1 MTEVTQNQL
10 AQLEQSVA
18 FEQIQLSEKVGALK
32 ATGFF
37 KKVSTVTEIKLIA
50 EIKETKQY
58 KGLKLIDH
66 EGKSVT
72 CSTFQDFCNALGYS
86 YEKINQDVQNLG
98 MFGEDFLETSQRM
111 GLGYRDLRKLR
122 KLPEEDREVLING
135 ESVKAEDRESLIDLI
150 EEMSAKHA
158 KEKENLKSRVAELES
173 NDQATA
179 LIIQKKDQ
187 KINQLDSKLTKLESP
202 AEIEKRAESERDQL
216 AASAIKELHNAC
228 EVMHNATARF
238 RNQINSII
246 EAIDA
251 HELYDIQL
259 KLESNV
265 IAAFQ
270 QIAQTSIEF
279 GILINFE
286 EMVTPEWLANSLAE
300 VHPVTALEVETAT
313 EQ

>member
-1 MTEVTQNQL
+1 MLT
-10 AQLEQSVA
+10 
-18 FEQIQLSEKVGALK
+18 
-32 ATGFF
+32 
-37 KKVSTVTEIKLIA
+37 VSEIKFLS
-50 EIKETKQY
+50 EIKESKQY
-58 KGLKLIDH
+58 KGLKVINQQGELLTVSTWA
-66 EGKSVT
+66 EFCSGLGKSHQHV
-72 CSTFQDFCNALGYS
+72 D
-86 YEKINQDVQNLG
+86 EEIRNLG
-98 MFGEDFLETSQRM
+98 AFGEDFLETSQRM
-111 GLGYRDLRKLR
+111 SLGYRDLRKLR
-122 KLPEEDREVLING
+122 KLPEEDRDVLING

-158 KEKENLKSRVAELES
+158 KEKESLKSRVAELES

-251 HELYDIQL
+251 HELYDIQP

-279 GILINFE
+279 GIQINFE